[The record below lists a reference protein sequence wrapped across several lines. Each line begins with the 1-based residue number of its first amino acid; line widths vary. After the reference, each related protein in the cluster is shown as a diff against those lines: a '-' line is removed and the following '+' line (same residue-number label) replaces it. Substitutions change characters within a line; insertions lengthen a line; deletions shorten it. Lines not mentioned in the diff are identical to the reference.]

1 MARYRGPRL
10 RLSRRE
16 GTDLMLTSGTRA
28 VESKCKFDKKPG
40 NSMSRGRLSDYGTQ
54 LREKQK
60 VKRMYGLLERQFRNY
75 YLKAAKSQGNT
86 GENLLNLLETRLD
99 NVVYRMGFGVTR
111 AEARQ
116 IVAHKSINVNG
127 KVVNI
132 PSYNIKPDDEVSV
145 TVKCKEHLRIKAA
158 VERAKSKDKA
168 SWLDVNFDEMTGKF
182 LNYPDRSELSS
193 EINENLIIELYSK

>member
-1 MARYRGPRL
+1 
-10 RLSRRE
+10 
-16 GTDLMLTSGTRA
+16 
-28 VESKCKFDKKPG
+28 
-40 NSMSRGRLSDYGTQ
+40 
-54 LREKQK
+54 
-60 VKRMYGLLERQFRNY
+60 MYGLLERQFRNY

-86 GENLLNLLETRLD
+86 GENLLNLLESRLD

-132 PSYNIKPDDEVSV
+132 PSYNVKPEDEVSV
-145 TVKCKEHLRIKAA
+145 TEKCKEHLRIKAA
-158 VERAKSKDKA
+158 VELAKSKDKA

-182 LNYPDRSELSS
+182 LSYPDRSELSS